1 MELQEDNTTEM
12 DGRTGDLVERVVGG
26 GGSQHDRAGLGF
38 RDPP

>member
-26 GGSQHDRAGLGF
+26 GGVTA
-38 RDPP
+38 

>member
-26 GGSQHDRAGLGF
+26 GGGHSMTEQD
-38 RDPP
+38 